1 MSFRGLSVPPSS
13 DELFERAV
21 RACREASQAGG
32 RSSLERARKRYVRCV
47 KASSSFVA
55 STLREIYRKS
65 PYVDRLH
72 PFYRELC
79 SIAFDVDAYRVCLSR
94 VRSVERIVRRIAL
107 ECTRSISA
115 ATVAKEAAKA
125 RRSFFGRLGSLL
137 ESLDDCLRLL
147 REAALRMREFPE
159 VNTDVPSVI
168 IAGAPN
174 VGKSSLLRA
183 LTRAKPEVKPY
194 PFTTKSIILGMLDLE
209 GINVQLVDT
218 PGLLDTPLEEKSK
231 IERQAILALRHLG
244 DAVILVVDPTETCGF
259 PLDFQRKVYMQVV
272 DLVRGSP
279 VLLVAN
285 KLDIANEEHLRAF
298 EKVFENPDYLAV
310 SAEKKINLDKL
321 VERLHFHLKSS
332 AKWGHLFQHS
342 A

>member
-1 MSFRGLSVPPSS
+1 MSFRGLIVPPSS
-13 DELFERAV
+13 DELFERAA

-32 RSSLERARKRYVRCV
+32 RSSLERVKRRYVKCV
-47 KASSSFVA
+47 KSSSSLVV
-55 STLREIYRKS
+55 SILREIYKTS

-94 VRSVERIVRRIAL
+94 MRSVERIVRRITL
-107 ECTRSISA
+107 ESIHGINA
-115 ATVAKEAAKA
+115 ATAAKEAVRA

-137 ESLDDCLRLL
+137 GSLDDCLRLL

-159 VNTDVPSVI
+159 VNTEVPSVI

-194 PFTTKSIILGMLDLE
+194 PFTTRSIILGMLDLE

-218 PGLLDTPLEEKSK
+218 PGLLDTPLEEKSR

-244 DAVILVVDPTETCGF
+244 DAVMFVADPTETCGF
-259 PLDFQRKVYMQVV
+259 SLDFQRKVFTQVV

-279 VLLVAN
+279 VLLIAN
-285 KLDIANEEHLRAF
+285 KLDIAREEHLRAF
-298 EKVFENPDYLAV
+298 EKVFENPEYLAV

-321 VERLHFHLKSS
+321 VDKLCFYLRNS
-332 AKWGHLFQHS
+332 AKWSHLFPS
-342 A
+342 S